1 VANYY
6 YHLLVVAA
14 VAFIATASLLLLSSS
29 FSQQDNATQLNATG
43 TNSAPVLEN
52 TSAKGIYRVQLLWP
66 QTINDA
72 QNSLQVEV
80 DFYNA
85 SAPTPTSSTIPV
97 KETNATGSGTGA
109 GMTVPQTLGGQPLRV
124 ESYDMTLYSQD
135 GKKLW
140 EKLNQPGEGGRG
152 TQRIVL
158 DSPYRGPVT
167 VQLSNIR
174 PGWLA
179 GGAANATNAANMTDS
194 VKFTATI
201 VPEFPVA
208 MVMLAIGI
216 TTTIIVLGRR
226 GLYKINLK

>member
-1 VANYY
+1 VANHYY
-6 YHLLVVAA
+6 LLAVLAIAFVAA
-14 VAFIATASLLLLSSS
+14 ASLLLHSS
-29 FSQQDNATQLNATG
+29 FSQRDNATQLNATG
-43 TNSAPVLEN
+43 TNAAPPALEN
-52 TSAKGIYRVQLLWP
+52 ISDKGIYKVQLLWP

-72 QNSLQVEV
+72 QNALQVEI

-85 SAPTPTSSTIPV
+85 SAPPPTSATIPE
-97 KETNATGSGTGA
+97 KEGNATGSGTEA
-109 GMTVPQTLGGQPLRV
+109 GMTVPQTIGGEPLRV

-140 EKLNQPGEGGRG
+140 EKLNQPGEGGRA

-167 VQLSNIR
+167 VQLSNIK

-179 GGAANATNAANMTDS
+179 GGAAADAANMTDS

-208 MVMLAIGI
+208 MVILAVGI
-216 TTTIIVLGRR
+216 TTTIAVLGRR
-226 GLYKINLK
+226 RLI